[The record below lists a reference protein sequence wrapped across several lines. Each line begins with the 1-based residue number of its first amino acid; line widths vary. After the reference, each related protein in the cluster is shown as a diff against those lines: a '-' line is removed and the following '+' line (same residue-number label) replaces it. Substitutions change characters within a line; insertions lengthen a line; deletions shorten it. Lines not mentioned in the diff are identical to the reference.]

1 MKMQASL
8 AVTLLVMLV
17 GVGESISTVSFPCAR
32 IEPCGALWAFIKL
45 DTPLTTV
52 HSVEASSR
60 SLLGAFS
67 PPSSDEAKMNAF
79 KKWTEDNKLP
89 PHKVQI
95 GKAPGHRLEATEDIK
110 PGEIML
116 SGESV

>member
-1 MKMQASL
+1 M
-8 AVTLLVMLV
+8 
-17 GVGESISTVSFPCAR
+17 
-32 IEPCGALWAFIKL
+32 
-45 DTPLTTV
+45 
-52 HSVEASSR
+52 
-60 SLLGAFS
+60 LGAFS